1 MWHTDIMKTLKPLA
15 FQVSN
20 LAVKPL
26 AGKDIGRFRPIR
38 AIYRYLA
45 PHLIPEEKRLVDV
58 NGCKMLVHMEE
69 YKGID
74 GITHQELLLGIYEK
88 YTTALFKELVGGG
101 MNVID
106 IGANIGYY
114 TLLAAKLVG
123 DEGKVFAFEP
133 EPRNY
138 ALLLK
143 NIELNGYKNVIPR
156 QQAVSNKAGKVKLFL
171 HEVESGAHSLY
182 EVRKDAREA
191 IVVDAISLDEFFA
204 GEECPIDIIKIDVE
218 GAEMVVL
225 LGMSK
230 IVKNNDNLKIFT
242 EFWPPGLQSSG
253 FSAQE
258 YWHKLVESG
267 FKYIYFI
274 NEQEQRLEPADFAS
288 IVKFCKG
295 NLLRAVASVNLLCAK
310 SPLEKRVT
318 VDSA

>member
-1 MWHTDIMKTLKPLA
+1 MWPIDIMKTLKPLA

-58 NGCKMLVHMEE
+58 NGYKMLVHMEE

-133 EPRNY
+133 EPQNY
-138 ALLLK
+138 ALLLR
-143 NIELNGYKNVIPR
+143 NIELNGYKNIIP
-156 QQAVSNKAGKVKLFL
+156 QQKAVANTTGKVKLFL
-171 HEVESGAHSLY
+171 DKLEPGAHSLY
-182 EVRKDAREA
+182 KVRQSAKEA
-191 IVVDAISLDEFFA
+191 IMVGAISLDEFFA
-204 GEECPIDIIKIDVE
+204 GKECPIDIIKIDVE
-218 GAEMVVL
+218 GAEMTVL
-225 LGMSK
+225 LGMTK

-242 EFWPPGLQSSG
+242 EFWPPGLQKSG

-258 YWHKLVESG
+258 YWHKLVENG
-267 FKYIYFI
+267 FQYIYLI
-274 NEQEQRLEPADFAS
+274 NEQKQRLEPADFAS
-288 IVKFCKG
+288 VMKFCKG

-310 SPLEKRVT
+310 APLEKRVII
-318 VDSA
+318 DPA